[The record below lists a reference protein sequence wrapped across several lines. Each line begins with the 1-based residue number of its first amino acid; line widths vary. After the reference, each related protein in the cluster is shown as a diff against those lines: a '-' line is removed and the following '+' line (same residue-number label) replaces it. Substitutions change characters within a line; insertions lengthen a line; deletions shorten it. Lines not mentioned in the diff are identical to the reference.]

1 MPSCPGML
9 RQSAQR
15 PESERKQQKKLIV
28 ELKDKINIE
37 DMLNRAAHGEEAGF
51 QEQNPAEEGIQAE
64 AVQALVALGYGST
77 ESMKAVKRASPDCV
91 TVEETAQRSSENIFF
106 NIYILGFRPRYFMLN
121 SKSKQDRGKLWEDEL
136 SQQRI
141 WKKISKSKES

>member
-1 MPSCPGML
+1 MNFALPSCPGML

-77 ESMKAVKRASPDCV
+77 ESM
-91 TVEETAQRSSENIFF
+91 ESS
-106 NIYILGFRPRYFMLN
+106 
-121 SKSKQDRGKLWEDEL
+121 
-136 SQQRI
+136 
-141 WKKISKSKES
+141 